1 MTAGRFKKEAKKH
14 ILENKQEYLNFGIK
28 FNVTGKRDVKKKA
41 KGLKQLKNDQRFQ
54 VNSDF
59 FRKKPQGKK

>member
-28 FNVTGKRDVKKKA
+28 FNVTGKREVKKKA
-41 KGLKQLKNDQRFQ
+41 
-54 VNSDF
+54 
-59 FRKKPQGKK
+59 